1 MNRYLHSSGRDR
13 RNEKGK
19 RAEGST
25 IQPADRYCDRMA
37 ANPAGG
43 DRRRPDAGAG
53 TVRGGEEKMIPENEF
68 QEFLNQLQEEVR
80 IWKEK
85 DHMGYVSIT
94 CQLAKKLTVSA
105 DTDSE
110 LTFTASQIKRILDLA
125 K

>member
-1 MNRYLHSSGRDR
+1 
-13 RNEKGK
+13 
-19 RAEGST
+19 
-25 IQPADRYCDRMA
+25 
-37 ANPAGG
+37 
-43 DRRRPDAGAG
+43 
-53 TVRGGEEKMIPENEF
+53 MIPENEF
-68 QEFLNQLQEEVR
+68 RDFLNQLQEEVR

-110 LTFTASQIKRILDLA
+110 LSFTAGQIKRILDLA

>member
-25 IQPADRYCDRMA
+25 IQPADRYSDRMA

-43 DRRRPDAGAG
+43 DRRRPDPGAG
-53 TVRGGEEKMIPENEF
+53 TMKGGEKMKEIATLKSDSEF
-68 QEFLNQLQEEVR
+68 KEFLEGFR
-80 IWKEK
+80 K
-85 DHMGYVSIT
+85 DADLESLKSYTSKR
-94 CQLAKKLTVSA
+94 CQLVDKICML
-105 DTDSE
+105 DPDSVFSVRQLKE
-110 LTFTASQIKRILDLA
+110 IFDLA